1 MFNNECIVYINYDKS
16 YDILDMLYATYLRF
30 YLEDIDQFSISIDD
44 FKNLLPDSPNDKDQ
58 IIKDL
63 IEDDILIYDEEDQN
77 KILTNDNFL
86 AHHDFISISVDVAKL
101 FFTLNFKVSLI
112 LLIIYTFF
120 MKKAK
125 SRAYFQ
131 KEDNFC
137 FSFKQIC
144 ELLEIKY
151 SQKNLD
157 RVKIFLD
164 DMQSV
169 GLITYEKKRTKWGTC
184 ELTGLAYKHLDELL
198 SAKEIKDRYYN
209 G

>member
-30 YLEDIDQFSISIDD
+30 YLEEKDQFSILIDD
-44 FKNLLPDSPNDKDQ
+44 FKNLLPESPNDKDQ

-63 IEDDILIYDEEDQN
+63 IDDNILIYDEDDQN

-86 AHHDFISISVDVAKL
+86 AHRDFISINVDIAEL
-101 FFTLNFKVSLI
+101 FFTLNYKMSLI
-112 LLIIYTFF
+112 FLIIYAFF
-120 MKKAK
+120 MRKAK

-144 ELLEIKY
+144 EILKIKY

-157 RVKIFLD
+157 RVKIFLNN
-164 DMQSV
+164 MQEI
-169 GLITYEKKRTKWGTC
+169 GLITYEKRRTK
-184 ELTGLAYKHLDELL
+184 
-198 SAKEIKDRYYN
+198 
-209 G
+209 

>member
-30 YLEDIDQFSISIDD
+30 YLEDKDQFSISIND
-44 FKNLLPDSPNDKDQ
+44 FKNLLPESPNDKDQ
-58 IIKDL
+58 IIEDL
-63 IEDDILIYDEEDQN
+63 IDDNILIYDEEDQN

-86 AHHDFISISVDVAKL
+86 AHRDFISIGVDVAEL
-101 FFTLNFKVSLI
+101 FFTLNYKMSLI

-120 MKKAK
+120 MKKIK
-125 SRAYFQ
+125 SRAYFH

-144 ELLEIKY
+144 EILRVKY
-151 SQKNLD
+151 NQKNLNQ
-157 RVKIFLD
+157 VKIFLD
-164 DMQSV
+164 NMQEV
-169 GLITYEKKRTKWGTC
+169 GLITYEKKRTRWGTY

>member
-30 YLEDIDQFSISIDD
+30 YLEEKDQFSILIDD
-44 FKNLLPDSPNDKDQ
+44 FKNLLPESPNDKDQ

-63 IEDDILIYDEEDQN
+63 IDDNILIYDEDDQN

-86 AHHDFISISVDVAKL
+86 AHRDFISINVDIAEL
-101 FFTLNFKVSLI
+101 FFTLNYKMSLI
-112 LLIIYTFF
+112 FLIIYAFF
-120 MKKAK
+120 IRKVK

-144 ELLEIKY
+144 EILKIKY
-151 SQKNLD
+151 NQKNLD

-164 DMQSV
+164 NMQEI
-169 GLITYEKKRTKWGTC
+169 GLITYEKRRTKWGTY